1 MKQLILHQ
9 AQLTT
14 KTVIVKQQ
22 LVPLT
27 AVFYIKINWKN
38 MKNIKLFLLLTFL
51 LTACSIDESTVTSR
65 YRLELIQGYDI
76 DVPEP
81 SGLCFNYDKSALYTV
96 NDPPNNKIY
105 KINLAG
111 ETIKELSYIGTD
123 LEGITFDIRD
133 TTLWIVEESLFQL
146 VHIDTN
152 GNLID
157 SIQIQFSANGNS
169 GFEGVTLNSTN
180 NNFYILNEKDPGLL
194 LEIDTNF
201 NIINRISLNFADDY
215 SGIFFDNNSDNYY
228 IVSDESQTLY
238 IWNKTVGVIS
248 ELSIDEKKIEG
259 VAFNSET
266 HYIYFV
272 SDSEEKLYIYELV
285 DMEN

>member
-1 MKQLILHQ
+1 MILQ
-9 AQLTT
+9 TT
-14 KTVIVKQQ
+14 K
-22 LVPLT
+22 
-27 AVFYIKINWKN
+27 
-38 MKNIKLFLLLTFL
+38 
-51 LTACSIDESTVTSR
+51 
-65 YRLELIQGYDI
+65 
-76 DVPEP
+76 
-81 SGLCFNYDKSALYTV
+81 FN
-96 NDPPNNKIY
+96 

-215 SGIFFDNNSDNYY
+215 SGIFFDNNSDNYF